1 MNNLPFTSIRDNEM
15 LDTFRNNYSNNIP
28 PYLGTD
34 NDQLAQIDPDL
45 NIYSSNIE
53 KQCLN
58 YDTSEE
64 FKFKCGIQNN
74 ITIFHSNIC
83 SSTKKIK
90 DLTYYLDDLN
100 TSFSFIGLCETW
112 ANHSNKDIMNIPGYK
127 HEQCLRTNKKG
138 GGVSIYILN
147 TIQYTVRKKLS
158 LPKMYE
164 TVFIEV
170 DKSVF
175 KTKRN
180 VIIGELYRPPS
191 SQLKNFNKELENLL
205 NTIKN
210 EKKYA
215 FLMGD
220 YNVNTI
226 DNMHE
231 TTSLIH
237 DFTNV
242 FSSHYY
248 HKLINLPTRER
259 KGSSTLLDN
268 IYTNIPDC
276 YNTCTSGVLKF
287 LTQSDHYP
295 IFTI

>member
-64 FKFKCGIQNN
+64 FKLKCGIQNN

-112 ANHSNKDIMNIPGYK
+112 ATHSNKDILNIPGYK

-191 SQLKNFNKELENLL
+191 SQ
-205 NTIKN
+205 
-210 EKKYA
+210 
-215 FLMGD
+215 
-220 YNVNTI
+220 
-226 DNMHE
+226 
-231 TTSLIH
+231 
-237 DFTNV
+237 
-242 FSSHYY
+242 
-248 HKLINLPTRER
+248 
-259 KGSSTLLDN
+259 
-268 IYTNIPDC
+268 
-276 YNTCTSGVLKF
+276 
-287 LTQSDHYP
+287 
-295 IFTI
+295 

>member
-1 MNNLPFTSIRDNEM
+1 MCMFNFTS
-15 LDTFRNNYSNNIP
+15 TFYFVLM
-28 PYLGTD
+28 Y
-34 NDQLAQIDPDL
+34 
-45 NIYSSNIE
+45 Y
-53 KQCLN
+53 
-58 YDTSEE
+58 Y
-64 FKFKCGIQNN
+64 
-74 ITIFHSNIC
+74 SNIC

-112 ANHSNKDIMNIPGYK
+112 ANHSNKDLLNIPGY
-127 HEQCLRTNKKG
+127 EQCLRTNKKG

-205 NTIKN
+205 N
-210 EKKYA
+210 KK
-215 FLMGD
+215 
-220 YNVNTI
+220 
-226 DNMHE
+226 NMH
-231 TTSLIH
+231 S
-237 DFTNV
+237 
-242 FSSHYY
+242 
-248 HKLINLPTRER
+248 
-259 KGSSTLLDN
+259 
-268 IYTNIPDC
+268 
-276 YNTCTSGVLKF
+276 
-287 LTQSDHYP
+287 
-295 IFTI
+295 